1 MNSPQKKKRIK
12 KTARHLRI
20 RAKIMGTKEKP
31 RLSVSRSIKHVFV
44 QLIDDVNGKT
54 LASVSDNVLG
64 KEKVGKR
71 KRIVVAPAKEKEEGQ
86 TKKIAIAYAVG
97 KLIAAKAKEIGV
109 DSVIFDRGGSKYHG
123 RIRAVADGARAGG
136 LKF

>member
-1 MNSPQKKKRIK
+1 MNNPQKKKRIK
-12 KTARHLRI
+12 KITRQLRI
-20 RAKIMGTKEKP
+20 RAKIMGTKERP
-31 RLSVSRSIKHVFV
+31 RLCVSKSIKHVFA

-54 LASVSDNVLG
+54 LASVSDNILG

-71 KRIVVAPAKEKEEGQ
+71 KRIVAAPAKEKEDGQ

-97 KLIAAKAKEIGV
+97 KLIAVKAKEVGV

-123 RIRAVADGARAGG
+123 RIKAVADGARAGG